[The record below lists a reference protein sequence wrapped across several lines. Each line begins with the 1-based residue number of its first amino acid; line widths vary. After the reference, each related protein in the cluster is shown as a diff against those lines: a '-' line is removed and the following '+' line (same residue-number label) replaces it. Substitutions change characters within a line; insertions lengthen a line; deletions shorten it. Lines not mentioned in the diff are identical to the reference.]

1 MTFAFRYRIQL
12 NVEDHTGLGVF
23 ILFDHQVEKL
33 IHVSAKDLLNKCIQ
47 VKSIREECM
56 DHKTEHV

>member
-12 NVEDHTGLGVF
+12 NVEDHIGLGVF

-47 VKSIREECM
+47 VRSP
-56 DHKTEHV
+56 

>member
-33 IHVSAKDLLNKCIQ
+33 IHISTKDLLNKCIQ
-47 VKSIREECM
+47 VRSL
-56 DHKTEHV
+56 